1 MSRKSWGA
9 PVHDRY
15 FKMKTEN
22 PNEPRWNAICLHGA
36 LQSREVF
43 DPLISYFQEH
53 LSERFGQ
60 AIAVDLPGHGEA
72 EESRVRFTPD
82 ALARFVLDSVP
93 EAIFARPTLIVAQ
106 SFSGVAAMT
115 IQGLRKEIAGVVML
129 DTPLNNM
136 AAREAVLLLRK
147 RYREDTKKN
156 AWIGD
161 LLEDF
166 FACTMDRGFLSSVD
180 YHDCIV
186 DADVPV
192 AMITGSEKKT
202 SVVFEGDGSGA
213 GPEAEAKLVSGTFE
227 EISSLARQYPDRVRL
242 HRSAAC
248 FGDRDVAILEQ
259 KNATNLEVYVIA
271 GRGHNILTDEFVPL
285 IGSTVG
291 KFADKCLARPAE
303 PAQARTP

>member
-1 MSRKSWGA
+1 METQRPS
-9 PVHDRY
+9 
-15 FKMKTEN
+15 EL
-22 PNEPRWNAICLHGA
+22 RWNAICLHGA

-43 DPLISYFQEH
+43 DPLIKYFQET
-53 LSERFGQ
+53 LTDSFGQ
-60 AIAVDLPGHGEA
+60 AVAVDLPGHGDA
-72 EESRVRFTPD
+72 AESRVRFTPD
-82 ALARFVLDSVP
+82 ALARFVLDAVP
-93 EAIFARPTLIVAQ
+93 ETILARPTLIVAQ

-115 IQGLRKEIAGVVML
+115 IQGMRKEIAGVVML

-147 RYREDTKKN
+147 RYREDMEKN
-156 AWIGD
+156 AWIRD

-186 DADVPV
+186 EAGVPV

-202 SVVFEGDGSGA
+202 SVVFEGDGSDG
-213 GPEAEAKLVSGTFE
+213 GPEAEAKLVTGTFE
-227 EISSLARQYPDRVRL
+227 EISSLARQYPERVRL

-248 FGDRDVAILEQ
+248 FGERDVAILEK
-259 KNATNLEVYVIA
+259 KNATNLEIYVIA

-285 IGSTVG
+285 IGSAVG
-291 KFADKCLARPAE
+291 KFAAKCLNRLAVETVPIS
-303 PAQARTP
+303 